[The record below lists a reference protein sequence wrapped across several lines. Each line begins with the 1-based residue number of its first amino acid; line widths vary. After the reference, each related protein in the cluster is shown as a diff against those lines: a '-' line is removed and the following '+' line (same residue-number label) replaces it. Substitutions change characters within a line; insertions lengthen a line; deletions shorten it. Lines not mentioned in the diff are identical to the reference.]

1 MSSGGLTEEQRKRIE
16 ENRRKALEKRAA
28 LLSQRQQKNAPTAT
42 SSATDRCDAGKFASS
57 HAVKSSRE
65 NKSFLSSSRDK
76 TSVPQRQPSSKSEG
90 DNSSLNLQ
98 STNQTSNSY
107 MYTNGHA
114 KPHLVGSASTSV
126 GSSTSVSNSMAGT
139 ASLNSFQSTISKFY
153 RPQNAPSSSTR
164 KLETKPNSSW
174 STTSNSTSVSASNS
188 AGSSK
193 SNAAFNL
200 NVRGKS
206 EKPVK
211 GNCVLISRQRFTVVV
226 PYQPQLIGIFKTIPS
241 RSYDAKTFQWDFSL
255 TDYDKLMQAV
265 QSLPSHITV
274 EGLPK
279 AVMSTFLKTTPGTLK
294 KMSTSE
300 INLNSVDHKLVG
312 ALMQFQ
318 QEGVSFSIR
327 HDGRVLIA
335 DDMGLGK
342 TIQAICV
349 ACYYRTEWPVL
360 IITPSSLRITWQQA
374 FIKWLPSVDPEY
386 INVVLT
392 GKDNPTAGLINIIS
406 YDLLSKCMEDIK
418 KKQFRVII
426 ADECHFIKNY
436 KASRTQ
442 AALPLLKA
450 ATRVILL
457 SGTPALSRPLEL
469 YTQICAIQ
477 PGLFP
482 TFHQFGIRY
491 CAGQQNRF
499 GWDFSGAS
507 NMQELQLLLEEKLMI
522 RRLKK
527 DVLSQLPSKRRQM
540 VMLDP
545 SLIKTKTLE
554 RAAKEVSKA
563 KQQEQHGALLNYF
576 FETCACKVPAVRDY
590 ILDLLESGRK
600 FLVFAHHKSML
611 DAICN
616 CLTQKKYDFI
626 RIDGS
631 TPAGI
636 RQSLCDK
643 FQQNKECLV
652 AALSITAANTGL
664 TLTEASAVVFAE
676 LFWNPGALVQAE
688 DRVYRIGQK
697 NAVNIHYLVAKKTAD
712 DYLWPLI
719 QNKLE
724 VLGKA
729 GLSEDVLEADCTFFK
744 DPKQQTLFSFVES
757 FVEDYATDNSSKSV
771 ETVPSTSCNNNPS
784 LETDAKVVTMK
795 TKKSKDGYF
804 ASGSDTRK
812 RTKPKGEASETG
824 SDFAGAIDD
833 NFDWFDGL
841 TDDDIITDGLQ
852 DDITRCNDGQF
863 NSEPSAKRSRR

>member
-1 MSSGGLTEEQRKRIE
+1 
-16 ENRRKALEKRAA
+16 
-28 LLSQRQQKNAPTAT
+28 
-42 SSATDRCDAGKFASS
+42 
-57 HAVKSSRE
+57 
-65 NKSFLSSSRDK
+65 
-76 TSVPQRQPSSKSEG
+76 
-90 DNSSLNLQ
+90 
-98 STNQTSNSY
+98 
-107 MYTNGHA
+107 
-114 KPHLVGSASTSV
+114 
-126 GSSTSVSNSMAGT
+126 
-139 ASLNSFQSTISKFY
+139 
-153 RPQNAPSSSTR
+153 
-164 KLETKPNSSW
+164 
-174 STTSNSTSVSASNS
+174 
-188 AGSSK
+188 
-193 SNAAFNL
+193 
-200 NVRGKS
+200 
-206 EKPVK
+206 
-211 GNCVLISRQRFTVVV
+211 
-226 PYQPQLIGIFKTIPS
+226 
-241 RSYDAKTFQWDFSL
+241 
-255 TDYDKLMQAV
+255 
-265 QSLPSHITV
+265 
-274 EGLPK
+274 
-279 AVMSTFLKTTPGTLK
+279 
-294 KMSTSE
+294 MSTSE
-300 INLNSVDHKLVG
+300 INLNSVDHKLVR
-312 ALMQFQ
+312 ALMPFQ

-349 ACYYRTEWPVL
+349 ASYYRTEWPLLV
-360 IITPSSLRITWQQA
+360 ITPSSLRITWQQA
-374 FIKWLPSVDPEY
+374 FIKWLPSVDVDY
-386 INVVLT
+386 VNVVLT
-392 GKDNPTAGLINIIS
+392 GKDSATAGLINIIS
-406 YDLLSKCMEDIK
+406 YDLLSKCMEDLK
-418 KKQFRVII
+418 KKQFRIII

-469 YTQICAIQ
+469 YTQVSAIQ

-491 CAGQQNRF
+491 CAGHQNRF

-576 FETCACKVPAVRDY
+576 FETCACKIPAVRDY

-600 FLVFAHHKSML
+600 FLVFAHHKDML

-631 TPAGI
+631 TPAAI

-757 FVEDYATDNSSKSV
+757 FVEDYAVDHSTKLS
-771 ETVPSTSCNNNPS
+771 ETVPSICADSNLNFK
-784 LETDAKVVTMK
+784 TDPKAVTME
-795 TKKSKDGYF
+795 TKNAKDSDSAG
-804 ASGSDTRK
+804 GSDVRK
-812 RTKPKGEASETG
+812 RTKPEGDASETG
-824 SDFAGAIDD
+824 SETVGAIDD
-833 NFDWFDGL
+833 NFDWFDGMA
-841 TDDDIITDGLQ
+841 DDDFIIDGLQ
-852 DDITRCNDGQF
+852 GDITTCNDEQSRS
-863 NSEPSAKRSRR
+863 NSSASTEPSAKRYRR

>member
-1 MSSGGLTEEQRKRIE
+1 MSSGCLTEEQRRRIE

-28 LLSQRQQKNAPTAT
+28 LLRQRQEQKPTSTTLSTST
-42 SSATDRCDAGKFASS
+42 SSATFSSNASKFASNNAAQPPRKE
-57 HAVKSSRE
+57 HAL
-65 NKSFLSSSRDK
+65 LSSSKVNTR
-76 TSVPQRQPSSKSEG
+76 VPQRQLSLQSGGVKPSS
-90 DNSSLNLQ
+90 NSQ
-98 STNQTSNSY
+98 SVGKAPNTN
-107 MYTNGHA
+107 MFTNGHA
-114 KPHLVGSASTSV
+114 VPRSV
-126 GSSTSVSNSMAGT
+126 GFTANSTGAVKSISKPLNAPASVS
-139 ASLNSFQSTISKFY
+139 SFQSTVSQFY
-153 RPQNAPSSSTR
+153 RPQNIASSSIR
-164 KLETKPNSSW
+164 KFVSSNSSI
-174 STTSNSTSVSASNS
+174 TTDSVSENN
-188 AGSSK
+188 K
-193 SNAAFNL
+193 SGPVKPGAACSL
-200 NVRGKS
+200 NFRKS
-206 EKPVK
+206 EKEVK
-211 GNCVLISRQRFTVVV
+211 GNCVLISRERFTVVA
-226 PYQPQLIGIFKTIPS
+226 PYQAQLIGIFKTMPS
-241 RSYDAKTFQWDFSL
+241 RKYDAKTCQWDFSL
-255 TDYDKLMQAV
+255 ADYDTFLKAV
-265 QSLPSHITV
+265 KSLPAHVIV

-279 AVMSTFLKTTPGTLK
+279 AVTTTFLKTTPGTLK
-294 KMSTSE
+294 EMSASD
-300 INLNSVDHKLVG
+300 INLNSVDYKLVG
-312 ALMQFQ
+312 ALMPFQ
-318 QEGVSFSIR
+318 QQGVSFSIR

-349 ACYYRTEWPVL
+349 ACYYRPEWPLLV
-360 IITPSSLRITWQQA
+360 ITPSSLRITWQQA
-374 FIKWLPSVDPEY
+374 FIKWLPSVDPQY
-386 INVVLT
+386 INVILT
-392 GKDNPTAGLINIIS
+392 GKDNPIAGLINIIS
-406 YDLLSKCMEDIK
+406 YDLLSKCTDDLK

-469 YTQICAIQ
+469 YTQICAIR

-540 VMLDP
+540 VQLDP

-554 RAAKEVSKA
+554 RAAKEVSQA
-563 KQQEQHGALLNYF
+563 KQKEQHGALLHYF
-576 FETCACKVPAVRDY
+576 YETCACKIPAVREY
-590 ILDLLESGRK
+590 ILDLLESGHK

-616 CLTQKKYDFI
+616 CLTQKKYNFI
-626 RIDGS
+626 RIDGN
-631 TPAGI
+631 TPAGN
-636 RQSLCDK
+636 RQNLCDQ
-643 FQQNKECLV
+643 FQQDKACLV

-664 TLTEASAVVFAE
+664 TLTEANAVVFAE

-757 FVEDYATDNSSKSV
+757 FVEDYADKKTTTLFESVDPTSKTNENFETKNLKDV
-771 ETVPSTSCNNNPS
+771 ES
-784 LETDAKVVTMK
+784 E
-795 TKKSKDGYF
+795 
-804 ASGSDTRK
+804 SGSDTRK
-812 RTKPKGEASETG
+812 RTKPE
-824 SDFAGAIDD
+824 SDALEKESKFSRVLKD
-833 NFDWFDGL
+833 NFDWFDGIE
-841 TDDDIITDGLQ
+841 DEDIIFDDLQ
-852 DDITRCNDGQF
+852 EDFLSCNNEPG
-863 NSEPSAKRSRR
+863 PSAKRYRR